1 MSSFI
6 EATNKRIDDIVKK
19 HSEDISDLRRS
30 VEFAHNTIK
39 DLKKNEVDNSKLKH
53 TANELKQNLNACE
66 ESLDYLDNQSR
77 RNNLRIDGLAELGG
91 EDWQQTEAIVKQSLK
106 EKLKFT
112 SEQVNQIG
120 IERAH
125 RIKNLTQR
133 QNNSPRTVVV
143 KFSSYKDRESVFK
156 AAKVNRPNGI
166 YFNEDFSSKVV
177 DRRKQLYPE
186 MMAAR
191 REGKIAYLSFN
202 RLVIKNGPRRPSV
215 NNHE

>member
-39 DLKKNEVDNSKLKH
+39 DLKKNEVENSKLKH